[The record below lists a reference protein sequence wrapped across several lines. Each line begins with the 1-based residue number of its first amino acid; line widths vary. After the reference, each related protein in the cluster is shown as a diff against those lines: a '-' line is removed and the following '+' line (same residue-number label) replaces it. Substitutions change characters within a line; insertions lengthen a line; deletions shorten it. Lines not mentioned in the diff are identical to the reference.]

1 MRGKRKMNL
10 KSSNNVETNK
20 HELLL
25 EVTPE
30 ELNQAINEVY
40 RRESKRMN
48 VPGFRKGKA
57 PRAFIEKYYGEDVF
71 FQAAVD
77 HLYNPMMNAAIEQ
90 SELEVVGVNSYSI
103 EKISKEEGIE
113 AKLTVTV
120 QPEVKIDGYKG
131 IEVVKESVEPTAEE
145 IDSEIERVRQ
155 RNSRVVTVED
165 RAAEDGD
172 IVVIDFDGYTDGKQF
187 DGGKAENFDL
197 TLGSGQFIPGFEEQ
211 VVGHNVD
218 DEFDVKVKF
227 PEDYHAEELKGK
239 DATFKIKLHEIKHR
253 ELPDVD
259 DEFVKDVS
267 EFDTLEEYRKDLENS
282 IRTRKEHAAET
293 STEQQLIKAI
303 VDKVEADVPQMMIDR
318 EVDEIINSFD
328 MQLRDQGMNLETY
341 LKYTQGTVEA
351 LQEQYRERAEQQVKV
366 RLGLAKI
373 AEQESLEVTDEE
385 IEAEYKKIADAY
397 GMPIENVKA
406 MVRSKDI
413 SKDVANQKAMDLVK
427 ESTVYTDKAP
437 EDKAAQE

>member
-1 MRGKRKMNL
+1 MNL
-10 KSSNNVETNK
+10 KSSNNVEKSK

-30 ELNQAINEVY
+30 DLNQAINEVY

-113 AKLTVTV
+113 AKLTITV

-187 DGGKAENFDL
+187 DGGKDRK
-197 TLGSGQFIPGFEEQ
+197 S
-211 VVGHNVD
+211 VV
-218 DEFDVKVKF
+218 
-227 PEDYHAEELKGK
+227 
-239 DATFKIKLHEIKHR
+239 
-253 ELPDVD
+253 
-259 DEFVKDVS
+259 
-267 EFDTLEEYRKDLENS
+267 
-282 IRTRKEHAAET
+282 
-293 STEQQLIKAI
+293 
-303 VDKVEADVPQMMIDR
+303 
-318 EVDEIINSFD
+318 
-328 MQLRDQGMNLETY
+328 
-341 LKYTQGTVEA
+341 
-351 LQEQYRERAEQQVKV
+351 
-366 RLGLAKI
+366 
-373 AEQESLEVTDEE
+373 
-385 IEAEYKKIADAY
+385 
-397 GMPIENVKA
+397 
-406 MVRSKDI
+406 
-413 SKDVANQKAMDLVK
+413 
-427 ESTVYTDKAP
+427 
-437 EDKAAQE
+437 

>member
-373 AEQESLEVTDEE
+373 AEQEGLEVTDEE
-385 IEAEYKKIADAY
+385 IEAEYKKVADAY

-437 EDKAAQE
+437 EDEAAQE

>member
-1 MRGKRKMNL
+1 MNL

-373 AEQESLEVTDEE
+373 AEQEGLKVTDEE
-385 IEAEYKKIADAY
+385 VEAEYKKIADAY

>member
-1 MRGKRKMNL
+1 MNL
-10 KSSNNVETNK
+10 KSSNNVETNQ
-20 HELLL
+20 HELVL

-40 RRESKRMN
+40 KRESKRMN

-57 PRAFIEKYYGEDVF
+57 PRAFIEKFYGEDVF
-71 FQAAVD
+71 YQAAVD
-77 HLYNPMMNAAIEQ
+77 HLYNPMMNTAIDE
-90 SELEVVGVNSYSI
+90 SGLEVVGVNSFKI

-113 AKLTVTV
+113 AKLVVTV

-131 IEVVKESVEPTAEE
+131 IEVVKEPAEPTAEE
-145 IDSEIERVRQ
+145 IDNEIERIRQ
-155 RNSRVVTVED
+155 RNSRVVTVEG
-165 RAAEDGD
+165 RSAEDGD

-197 TLGSGQFIPGFEEQ
+197 TLGSGQFIPGFEDQ
-211 VVGHNVD
+211 IVGHNVD
-218 DEFDVKVKF
+218 DEFDVNVKF
-227 PEDYHAEELKGK
+227 PDDYHAEELKGR
-239 DATFKIKLHEIKHR
+239 DATFKVKLHEIKHR

-267 EFDTLEEYRKDLENS
+267 EFDTLEEYRKDIEKN
-282 IRTRKEHAAET
+282 IRTRKENAAEA
-293 STEQQLIKAI
+293 SVEQQLIKAI
-303 VDKVEADVPQMMIDR
+303 IDRVESDIPQMMIDR

-341 LKYTQGTVEA
+341 LKYTQGTVEG
-351 LQEQYRERAEQQVKV
+351 LQEQYRERAEQQVRV

-373 AEQESLEVTDEE
+373 AEIEGFEATDEE

-397 GMPIENVKA
+397 GMPIENVKG

-413 SKDVANQKAMDLVK
+413 VKDVYNQKAMELVK
-427 ESTVYTDKAP
+427 ENVVYTDKAP
-437 EDKAAQE
+437 ETEESKD

>member
-1 MRGKRKMNL
+1 MNL
-10 KSSNNVETNK
+10 KSSKNVETNQY
-20 HELLL
+20 ELLL

-40 RRESKRMN
+40 KRESKRMN

-57 PRAFIEKYYGEDVF
+57 PRAFIEKYYGEEVF

-77 HLYNPMMNAAIEQ
+77 HLYNPMMNTAIEQ
-90 SELEVVGVNSYSI
+90 SELEVVGVNNYSI
-103 EKISKEEGIE
+103 EKIGKEEGIE
-113 AKLTVTV
+113 AKLIVTV

-131 IEVVKESVEPTAEE
+131 VEVVKEPVEPTAEE
-145 IDSEIERVRQ
+145 VDNEIERVRQ

-211 VVGHNVD
+211 LVGHNID
-218 DEFDVKVKF
+218 DEFDVNVKF

-253 ELPDVD
+253 ELPEVD

-267 EFDTLEEYRKDLENS
+267 EFDTLEEYRKDLENT
-282 IRTRKEHAAET
+282 IRTRKEHAAEA

-303 VDKVEADVPQMMIDR
+303 IDRVEADVPQMMIDR
-318 EVDEIINSFD
+318 EVDEIINAFD

-351 LQEQYRERAEQQVKV
+351 LQEQYRERAEQQVRV

-373 AEQESLEVTDEE
+373 AEQEGLAVTDEE
-385 IEAEYKKIADAY
+385 IEAEYIKVADAY
-397 GMPIENVKA
+397 GMPIENVKGL
-406 MVRSKDI
+406 VRAKDI

-427 ESTVYTDKAP
+427 ENAVYTEKAP
-437 EDKAAQE
+437 EGEGAQE

>member
-1 MRGKRKMNL
+1 MERETNMNL
-10 KSSNNVETNK
+10 KSSNNVETNQY
-20 HELLL
+20 ELLL
-25 EVTPE
+25 EVTSE

-40 RRESKRMN
+40 KRESKRMN

-90 SELEVVGVNSYSI
+90 SKLEVVGVNNFSI
-103 EKISKEEGIE
+103 EKINKEEGLE
-113 AKLTVTV
+113 AKLVVTV

-131 IEVVKESVEPTAEE
+131 IEVVKEPVEPTTEE
-145 IDSEIERVRQ
+145 IDHEIERVRQ
-155 RNSRVVTVED
+155 RNSRVITVEG

-211 VVGHNVD
+211 VVGHNID
-218 DEFDVKVKF
+218 DEFDVNVKF

-253 ELPDVD
+253 ELPELD

-282 IRTRKEHAAET
+282 VRTRKENAAEA
-293 STEQQLIKAI
+293 SVEQQLIQAI
-303 VDKVEADVPQMMIDR
+303 IDKVEAEVPQMMIDR

-341 LKYTQGTVEA
+341 LKYTHGTVEA

-366 RLGLAKI
+366 RLGLTKI
-373 AEQESLEVTDEE
+373 AELEGLEVTEE
-385 IEAEYKKIADAY
+385 ETNAEYQKIADAY
-397 GMPIENVKA
+397 GMPVENVKGL
-406 MVRSKDI
+406 VRAKDI
-413 SKDVANQKAMDLVK
+413 AKDVANQKAMDLIK
-427 ESTVYTDKAP
+427 EHAVYTEKVSEAETP
-437 EDKAAQE
+437 EE

>member
-1 MRGKRKMNL
+1 MNL
-10 KSSNNVETNK
+10 KSSNNVETNQ
-20 HELLL
+20 HELVL

-40 RRESKRMN
+40 KRESKRMN

-57 PRAFIEKYYGEDVF
+57 PRAFIEKFYGEDVF
-71 FQAAVD
+71 YQAAVD
-77 HLYNPMMNAAIEQ
+77 HLYNPMMNTAIDE
-90 SELEVVGVNSYSI
+90 SGLEVVGVNSYKI

-113 AKLTVTV
+113 AKLVVTV

-131 IEVVKESVEPTAEE
+131 IEVVKESAEPTAEE
-145 IDSEIERVRQ
+145 IDNEIERIRQ
-155 RNSRVVTVED
+155 RNSRVVTVEG
-165 RAAEDGD
+165 RSAEDGD

-197 TLGSGQFIPGFEEQ
+197 TLGSGQFIPGFEDQ
-211 VVGHNVD
+211 IVGHNVD
-218 DEFDVKVKF
+218 DEFDVNVKF
-227 PEDYHAEELKGK
+227 PDDYHAEELKGK
-239 DATFKIKLHEIKHR
+239 DATFKVKLHEIKHR

-267 EFDTLEEYRKDLENS
+267 EFDTLEEYRKDIEKN
-282 IRTRKEHAAET
+282 IRTRKENAAEA
-293 STEQQLIKAI
+293 SVEQQLIKAI
-303 VDKVEADVPQMMIDR
+303 IDRVESDVPQMMIDR

-341 LKYTQGTVEA
+341 LKYTQGTVEG
-351 LQEQYRERAEQQVKV
+351 LQEQYRERAEQQVRV

-373 AEQESLEVTDEE
+373 AEIEGFEATDEE

-397 GMPIENVKA
+397 GMPIENVKG

-413 SKDVANQKAMDLVK
+413 AKDVYNQKAMELVK
-427 ESTVYTDKAP
+427 ENVVYTDKAP
-437 EDKAAQE
+437 ETEEFKD

>member
-1 MRGKRKMNL
+1 MNL

-57 PRAFIEKYYGEDVF
+57 PRAFIEKYYGEDGF

-373 AEQESLEVTDEE
+373 AEQEGLEVTDEE
-385 IEAEYKKIADAY
+385 IEAEYKKVADAY

-437 EDKAAQE
+437 EDEAAQE

>member
-1 MRGKRKMNL
+1 MNL

-20 HELLL
+20 FELEL

-30 ELNQAINEVY
+30 EFEKAINEVY
-40 RRESKRMN
+40 KRESRRMN

-57 PRAFIEKYYGEDVF
+57 PRAFIEKYYGGEVF

-77 HLYNPMMNAAIEQ
+77 HLYNPMMTNAIDM
-90 SELEVVGVNSYSI
+90 SGLDVVGVNDFHVEEI
-103 EKISKEEGIE
+103 GKEKGIL

-120 QPEVKIDGYKG
+120 QPEVKIEGYKG
-131 IEVVKESVEPTAEE
+131 IEVTKEPVEPTEAE
-145 IDSEIERVRQ
+145 IDAEIDRVRQ

-165 RAAEDGD
+165 RAAQDGD

-211 VVGHNVD
+211 VAGHNTGE
-218 DEFDVKVKF
+218 EFEVNVKF

-253 ELPDVD
+253 ELPEVD

-267 EFDTLEEYRKDLENS
+267 EFDTVDDYRKDLANNV
-282 IRTRKEHAAET
+282 RTRKERANEMNI
-293 STEQQLIKAI
+293 EQQLVKAVI
-303 VDKVEADVPQMMIDR
+303 DKVEAEVPDMMVER
-318 EVDEIINSFD
+318 EIDEIINSFD

-341 LKYTQGTVEA
+341 LKYTQGTVDS
-351 LQEQYRERAEQQVKV
+351 LRDQYRERAGQQVRV

-373 AEQESLEVTDEE
+373 AQLEELPVTEADT
-385 IEAEYKKIADAY
+385 EAEYQKLADAY
-397 GMPIENVKA
+397 GMALEAVKNV
-406 MVRSKDI
+406 VRAKDI
-413 SKDVANQKAMDLVK
+413 NKDIANQKAMDFIK
-427 ESTVYTDKAP
+427 ENAVITEKQPDSEENKA
-437 EDKAAQE
+437 

>member
-1 MRGKRKMNL
+1 MNL
-10 KSSNNVETNK
+10 KSSNNVETIK

-373 AEQESLEVTDEE
+373 AEQEGLKVTDEE

>member
-1 MRGKRKMNL
+1 M

-437 EDKAAQE
+437 EDKVAQE

>member
-1 MRGKRKMNL
+1 MNL
-10 KSSNNVETNK
+10 KSSNNVETNQ
-20 HELLL
+20 HELVL

-40 RRESKRMN
+40 KRESKRMN

-57 PRAFIEKYYGEDVF
+57 PRAFIEKFYGEDVF
-71 FQAAVD
+71 YQAAVD
-77 HLYNPMMNAAIEQ
+77 HLYNPMMNTAIDE
-90 SELEVVGVNSYSI
+90 SGLEVVGVNSYKI

-113 AKLTVTV
+113 AKLVVTV

-131 IEVVKESVEPTAEE
+131 IEVVKESAEPTAEE
-145 IDSEIERVRQ
+145 IDNEIERIRQ
-155 RNSRVVTVED
+155 RNSRVVTVEG
-165 RAAEDGD
+165 RSAEDGD

-197 TLGSGQFIPGFEEQ
+197 TLGSGQFIPGFEDQ
-211 VVGHNVD
+211 IVGHNVD
-218 DEFDVKVKF
+218 DEFDVNVKF
-227 PEDYHAEELKGK
+227 PDDYHAEELKGK
-239 DATFKIKLHEIKHR
+239 DATFKVKLHEIKHR

-267 EFDTLEEYRKDLENS
+267 EFDTIEEYRKDIEKN
-282 IRTRKEHAAET
+282 IRTRKENAAEA
-293 STEQQLIKAI
+293 SVEQQLIKAI
-303 VDKVEADVPQMMIDR
+303 IDRVESDVPQMMIDR

-341 LKYTQGTVEA
+341 LKYTQGTVEG
-351 LQEQYRERAEQQVKV
+351 LQEQYRERAEQQVRV

-373 AEQESLEVTDEE
+373 AEIEGFEATDEE

-397 GMPIENVKA
+397 GMPIENVKG

-413 SKDVANQKAMDLVK
+413 AKDVYNQKAMELVK
-427 ESTVYTDKAP
+427 ENVVYTDKAP
-437 EDKAAQE
+437 ETEESKD

>member
-1 MRGKRKMNL
+1 MNL
-10 KSSNNVETNK
+10 KSSNNVETNQY
-20 HELLL
+20 ELLL

-30 ELNQAINEVY
+30 ELDKAINEVF

-71 FQAAVD
+71 YQAAVD
-77 HLYNPMMNAAIEQ
+77 HLYNPMMNSAIEQ
-90 SELEVVGVNSYSI
+90 SGLEVVGVNSYSI
-103 EKISKEEGIE
+103 EKIGKEDGIE

-131 IEVVKESVEPTAEE
+131 IEVVKEPVEPTAEE
-145 IDSEIERVRQ
+145 IDNEIERVRQ

-218 DEFDVKVKF
+218 DEFDVNVKF
-227 PEDYHAEELKGK
+227 PDDYHAEELKGK

-259 DEFVKDVS
+259 DEFVKDIS

-282 IRTRKEHAAET
+282 VRTRKEKAAEA
-293 STEQQLIKAI
+293 STEQQLIKGI
-303 VDKVEADVPQMMIDR
+303 IDRVESEVPQMMIDR
-318 EVDEIINSFD
+318 EVDEIINAFD

-341 LKYTQGTVEA
+341 LKYTQGTVEG
-351 LQEQYRERAEQQVKV
+351 LQDQYRERAEQQVRV
-366 RLGLAKI
+366 RLGLGKI
-373 AEQESLEVTDEE
+373 AELEGFEATDEE
-385 IEAEYKKIADAY
+385 IEAEYKKVADAY
-397 GMPIENVKA
+397 GMPIENVKGL
-406 MVRSKDI
+406 VRAKDI
-413 SKDVANQKAMDLVK
+413 SKDILNQKAMDLVK
-427 ESTVYTDKAP
+427 ENAVYKDKEP
-437 EDKAAQE
+437 EAEQVQE

>member
-1 MRGKRKMNL
+1 MNL
-10 KSSNNVETNK
+10 KSSNNVETNQY
-20 HELLL
+20 ELLL

-30 ELNQAINEVY
+30 ELNDAINAVY
-40 RRESKRMN
+40 KRESKRIN

-71 FQAAVD
+71 YQAAVD

-90 SELEVVGVNSYSI
+90 SGLEVVGVNNFSI
-103 EKISKEEGIE
+103 EKIGKEDGVE

-131 IEVVKESVEPTAEE
+131 IEVTKDPVEPTAEE
-145 IDSEIERVRQ
+145 VDNEIERVRQ

-218 DEFDVKVKF
+218 DEFDINVKF

-253 ELPDVD
+253 ELPEVD

-282 IRTRKEHAAET
+282 VRTRKERAVE
-293 STEQQLIKAI
+293 SSVEQQLVQAI
-303 VDKVEADVPQMMIDR
+303 IGKVEAEVPQVMIDR

-341 LKYTQGTVEA
+341 LKYTQGTVES
-351 LQEQYRERAEQQVKV
+351 LRDQYRERAEQQVKV
-366 RLGLAKI
+366 RLGLGKI
-373 AEQESLEVTDEE
+373 AELEGLEVTEEE

-397 GMPIENVKA
+397 NMPVENVKGL
-406 MVRSKDI
+406 VRAKDI
-413 SKDVANQKAMDLVK
+413 TKDVANQKAMDLVK
-427 ESTVYTDKAP
+427 ENAVYTEKAP
-437 EDKAAQE
+437 EEKTSEE

>member
-1 MRGKRKMNL
+1 MNL

-211 VVGHNVD
+211 VVGMSAGEEKD
-218 DEFDVKVKF
+218 IDLTF
-227 PEDYHAEELKGK
+227 PEEYHAKEVAGK
-239 DATFKIKLHEIKHR
+239 PA
-253 ELPDVD
+253 
-259 DEFVKDVS
+259 
-267 EFDTLEEYRKDLENS
+267 
-282 IRTRKEHAAET
+282 
-293 STEQQLIKAI
+293 
-303 VDKVEADVPQMMIDR
+303 
-318 EVDEIINSFD
+318 
-328 MQLRDQGMNLETY
+328 
-341 LKYTQGTVEA
+341 
-351 LQEQYRERAEQQVKV
+351 
-366 RLGLAKI
+366 
-373 AEQESLEVTDEE
+373 
-385 IEAEYKKIADAY
+385 
-397 GMPIENVKA
+397 
-406 MVRSKDI
+406 
-413 SKDVANQKAMDLVK
+413 
-427 ESTVYTDKAP
+427 
-437 EDKAAQE
+437 

>member
-1 MRGKRKMNL
+1 MNL
-10 KSSNNVETNK
+10 KSSNNVETNQ
-20 HELLL
+20 HELVL

-40 RRESKRMN
+40 KRESKRMN

-57 PRAFIEKYYGEDVF
+57 PRAFIEKFYGEDVF
-71 FQAAVD
+71 YQAAVD
-77 HLYNPMMNAAIEQ
+77 HLYNPMMNTAIDE
-90 SELEVVGVNSYSI
+90 SGLEVVGVNSYKI

-113 AKLTVTV
+113 AKLVVTV

-131 IEVVKESVEPTAEE
+131 IEVVKESAEPTAEE
-145 IDSEIERVRQ
+145 IDNEIERIRQ
-155 RNSRVVTVED
+155 RNSRVVTVEG
-165 RAAEDGD
+165 RSAEDGD

-197 TLGSGQFIPGFEEQ
+197 TLGSGQFIPGFEDQ
-211 VVGHNVD
+211 IVGHNVD
-218 DEFDVKVKF
+218 DEFDVNVKF
-227 PEDYHAEELKGK
+227 PDDYHAEELKGK
-239 DATFKIKLHEIKHR
+239 DATFKVKLHEIKHR

-267 EFDTLEEYRKDLENS
+267 EFDTIEEYRKDIEKN
-282 IRTRKEHAAET
+282 IRTRKENAAEA
-293 STEQQLIKAI
+293 SVEQQLIKAI
-303 VDKVEADVPQMMIDR
+303 IDRVESDVPQMMIDR

-341 LKYTQGTVEA
+341 LKYTQGTVEG
-351 LQEQYRERAEQQVKV
+351 LQEQYRERAEQQVMV

-373 AEQESLEVTDEE
+373 AEIEGFEATDEE

-397 GMPIENVKA
+397 GMPIENVKG

-413 SKDVANQKAMDLVK
+413 AKDVYNQKAMELVK
-427 ESTVYTDKAP
+427 ENVVYTDKAP
-437 EDKAAQE
+437 ETEESKD

>member
-1 MRGKRKMNL
+1 MNL
-10 KSSNNVETNK
+10 KSSNNVETNQ
-20 HELLL
+20 HELVL

-40 RRESKRMN
+40 KRESKRMN

-57 PRAFIEKYYGEDVF
+57 PRAFIEKFYGEDVF
-71 FQAAVD
+71 YQAAVD
-77 HLYNPMMNAAIEQ
+77 HLYNPMMNTAIDE
-90 SELEVVGVNSYSI
+90 SGLEVVGVNSFKI

-113 AKLTVTV
+113 AKLVVTV

-131 IEVVKESVEPTAEE
+131 IEVVKEPAEPTAEE
-145 IDSEIERVRQ
+145 IDNEIERIRQ
-155 RNSRVVTVED
+155 RNSRVVTVEG
-165 RAAEDGD
+165 RSAEDGD

-197 TLGSGQFIPGFEEQ
+197 TLGSGQFIPGFEDQ
-211 VVGHNVD
+211 IVGHNVD
-218 DEFDVKVKF
+218 DEFDVNVKF
-227 PEDYHAEELKGK
+227 PDDYHAEELKGR
-239 DATFKIKLHEIKHR
+239 DATFKVKLHEIKHR

-267 EFDTLEEYRKDLENS
+267 EFDTLEEYRKDIEKN
-282 IRTRKEHAAET
+282 IRTRKENAAEA
-293 STEQQLIKAI
+293 SVEQQLIKAI
-303 VDKVEADVPQMMIDR
+303 IDRVESDIPQMMIDR

-341 LKYTQGTVEA
+341 LKYTQGTVEG
-351 LQEQYRERAEQQVKV
+351 LQEQYRERAEQQVRV

-373 AEQESLEVTDEE
+373 AEIEGFEATDEE

-397 GMPIENVKA
+397 GMPIENVKG

-413 SKDVANQKAMDLVK
+413 AKDVYNQKAMELVK
-427 ESTVYTDKAP
+427 ENVVYTDKAP
-437 EDKAAQE
+437 ETEESKD

>member
-1 MRGKRKMNL
+1 MNL

-373 AEQESLEVTDEE
+373 AEQEGLEVTDEE

-437 EDKAAQE
+437 EDKVAQE

>member
-1 MRGKRKMNL
+1 MNL
-10 KSSNNVETNK
+10 KSSNNVETNQ
-20 HELLL
+20 HELVL

-40 RRESKRMN
+40 KRESKRMN

-57 PRAFIEKYYGEDVF
+57 PRAFIEKFYGEDVF
-71 FQAAVD
+71 YQAAVD
-77 HLYNPMMNAAIEQ
+77 HLYNPMMNTAIDE
-90 SELEVVGVNSYSI
+90 SGLEVVGVNSYKI

-113 AKLTVTV
+113 AKLVVTV

-131 IEVVKESVEPTAEE
+131 IEVVKESAEPTAEE
-145 IDSEIERVRQ
+145 IDNEIERIRQ
-155 RNSRVVTVED
+155 RNSRVVTVEG
-165 RAAEDGD
+165 RSAEDSD

-197 TLGSGQFIPGFEEQ
+197 TLGSGQFIPGFEDQ
-211 VVGHNVD
+211 IVGHNVD
-218 DEFDVKVKF
+218 DEFDVNVKF
-227 PEDYHAEELKGK
+227 PDDYHAEELKGK
-239 DATFKIKLHEIKHR
+239 DATFKVKLHEIKHR

-267 EFDTLEEYRKDLENS
+267 EFDTLEEYRKDIEKN
-282 IRTRKEHAAET
+282 IRTRKENAAEA
-293 STEQQLIKAI
+293 SVEQQLIKAI
-303 VDKVEADVPQMMIDR
+303 IDRVESDVPQMMIDR

-341 LKYTQGTVEA
+341 LKYTQGTVEG
-351 LQEQYRERAEQQVKV
+351 LQEQYRERAEQQVRV

-373 AEQESLEVTDEE
+373 AEIEGFEATDEE

-397 GMPIENVKA
+397 GMPIENVKG

-413 SKDVANQKAMDLVK
+413 AKDVYNQKAMELVK
-427 ESTVYTDKAP
+427 ENVVYTDKAP
-437 EDKAAQE
+437 ETEESKD

>member
-1 MRGKRKMNL
+1 MNL
-10 KSSNNVETNK
+10 KSSNNVETNQY
-20 HELLL
+20 ELLL

-30 ELNQAINEVY
+30 ELNDAINAVY
-40 RRESKRMN
+40 KRESKRIN

-71 FQAAVD
+71 YQAAVD

-90 SELEVVGVNSYSI
+90 SGLEVVGVNNFSI
-103 EKISKEEGIE
+103 EKIGKEDGVE

-131 IEVVKESVEPTAEE
+131 IEVTKDPVEPTAEE
-145 IDSEIERVRQ
+145 IDNEIERVRQ

-218 DEFDVKVKF
+218 DEFDINVKF

-253 ELPDVD
+253 ELPEVD

-282 IRTRKEHAAET
+282 VRTRKERAVE
-293 STEQQLIKAI
+293 SSVEQQLVQAI
-303 VDKVEADVPQMMIDR
+303 IGKVEAEVPQVMIDR

-341 LKYTQGTVEA
+341 LKYTQGTVES
-351 LQEQYRERAEQQVKV
+351 LRDQYRERAEQQVKV
-366 RLGLAKI
+366 RLGLGKI
-373 AEQESLEVTDEE
+373 AELEGLEVTEEE

-397 GMPIENVKA
+397 NMPVENVKGL
-406 MVRSKDI
+406 VRAKDI
-413 SKDVANQKAMDLVK
+413 TKDVANQKAMDLVK
-427 ESTVYTDKAP
+427 ENAVYTEKAP
-437 EDKAAQE
+437 EEKTSEE

>member
-1 MRGKRKMNL
+1 MNL
-10 KSSNNVETNK
+10 KSSKNVETNQY
-20 HELLL
+20 ELLL

-40 RRESKRMN
+40 KRESKRMN

-57 PRAFIEKYYGEDVF
+57 PRAFIEKYYGEEVF

-77 HLYNPMMNAAIEQ
+77 HLYNPMMNTAIEQ
-90 SELEVVGVNSYSI
+90 SELEVVGVNNYSI
-103 EKISKEEGIE
+103 EKIGKEEGIE
-113 AKLTVTV
+113 AKLIVTV

-131 IEVVKESVEPTAEE
+131 VEVVKEPVEPTAEE
-145 IDSEIERVRQ
+145 VDNEIERVRQ

-211 VVGHNVD
+211 VVGHNID
-218 DEFDVKVKF
+218 DEFDVNVKF

-253 ELPDVD
+253 ELPEVD

-267 EFDTLEEYRKDLENS
+267 EFDTLEEYRKDLENT
-282 IRTRKEHAAET
+282 IRTRKEHAAEA

-303 VDKVEADVPQMMIDR
+303 IDRVEADVPQMMIDR
-318 EVDEIINSFD
+318 EVDEIINAFD

-351 LQEQYRERAEQQVKV
+351 LQEQYRERAEQQVRV

-373 AEQESLEVTDEE
+373 AEQEGLAVTDEE
-385 IEAEYKKIADAY
+385 IEAEYKKVADAY
-397 GMPIENVKA
+397 GMPIENVKGL
-406 MVRSKDI
+406 VRAKDI

-427 ESTVYTDKAP
+427 ENAVYTEKAP
-437 EDKAAQE
+437 EGEGAQE

>member
-1 MRGKRKMNL
+1 MNL
-10 KSSNNVETNK
+10 KSSNNVETNQY
-20 HELLL
+20 ELLL

-57 PRAFIEKYYGEDVF
+57 PRAFIEKYYGEEVF

-77 HLYNPMMNAAIEQ
+77 HLYNPMMNAAIDQ
-90 SELEVVGVNSYSI
+90 SKLEVVGVNSYSI

-131 IEVVKESVEPTAEE
+131 IEVVKEPVEPTAEE
-145 IDSEIERVRQ
+145 IDNEIERVRQ
-155 RNSRVVTVED
+155 RNSRMVTVED
-165 RAAEDGD
+165 RAAENGD

-218 DEFDVKVKF
+218 DEFDVNVKF
-227 PEDYHAEELKGK
+227 PDDYHAEELKGK

-253 ELPDVD
+253 ELPEVD

-282 IRTRKEHAAET
+282 VRTRKENAAEA
-293 STEQQLIKAI
+293 STEQQLIKGI
-303 VDKVEADVPQMMIDR
+303 IDRVEADVPQMMIDR

-351 LQEQYRERAEQQVKV
+351 LQDQYRERAEQQVRV

-373 AEQESLEVTDEE
+373 AELEGFEASDEE
-385 IEAEYKKIADAY
+385 IEAEYKKVADAY
-397 GMPIENVKA
+397 GMPVENVKG
-406 MVRSKDI
+406 MVRAKDI
-413 SKDVANQKAMDLVK
+413 SKDILNQKAMDLVK
-427 ESTVYTDKAP
+427 ENAAYKDKAP
-437 EDKAAQE
+437 DAEPAQE